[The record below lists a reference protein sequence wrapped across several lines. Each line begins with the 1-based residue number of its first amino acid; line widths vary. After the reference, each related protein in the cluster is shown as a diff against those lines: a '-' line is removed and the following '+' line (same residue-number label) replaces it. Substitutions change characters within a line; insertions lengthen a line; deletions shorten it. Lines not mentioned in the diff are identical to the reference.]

1 VTPHQKNSHHS
12 SVPSRTAH
20 FEVISTPEALASVC
34 EILGREK
41 VIAWDTEF
49 IRETTFF
56 PMVELLQ
63 IASRDQ
69 CWVID
74 VKAFLDHPQKMEVV
88 APLLSLMRN
97 PEILKI
103 VHAAQGDQESLFT
116 AFEAVSSPT
125 FDTAVGAS
133 LCGYGD
139 SIGLGNLVKNVLGVQ
154 LNKGHSRTNWSVRP
168 LPKQLIDY
176 ALDDVKYLVEV
187 AEKLLSELDRLNRR
201 KWAMEISAKWEDT
214 RLFQSDPEEMARK
227 LAKGSKLDGKGYGAL
242 RELMRWRESRVRVLN
257 LPRRWVAEDQVL
269 TDLAKVRP
277 KDLGHLGAFR
287 GLNKGE
293 IQKQGQ
299 VLLDAIRKG
308 EEEAPR
314 LDALEKGKRPD
325 IPDAEEAQVLS
336 LLQCY
341 VGILADEH
349 QLASRHLMTSAQLL
363 PLFRSKGATVED
375 WVKSKLLSE
384 EAAALVGS
392 EIHAFLAGKRAL
404 TITGSRIKVV
414 TVSN

>member
-1 VTPHQKNSHHS
+1 
-12 SVPSRTAH
+12 
-20 FEVISTPEALASVC
+20 VISTPEALAELC
-34 EILGREK
+34 RHLAGEK

-63 IASRDQ
+63 IGTRDQ

-74 VKAFLDHPQKMEVV
+74 VKAFLDHPDKDRVV
-88 APLLSLMRN
+88 QPLLDVFRN

-116 AFEAVSSPT
+116 AFGTVSTPT

-139 SIGLGNLVKNVLGVQ
+139 SIGLGNLVKNIMGIQ

-168 LPKQLIDY
+168 LPKQLIEY

-187 AEKLLSELDRLNRR
+187 AEKLLAELDRLNRR
-201 KWAMEISAKWEDT
+201 TWGMEISAKWEDT
-214 RLFQSDPEEMARK
+214 RLFQSDPEEMARR
-227 LAKGSKLDGKGYGAL
+227 LAKGAKMDARAFGAL
-242 RELMRWRESRVRVLN
+242 RELMRWREARVRTLN

-269 TDLAKVRP
+269 VDLAKVRP
-277 KDLGHLGAFR
+277 KDLAHLGAFR

-293 IQKQGQ
+293 IQKQGET
-299 VLLDAIRKG
+299 LLEAIRKG
-308 EEEAPR
+308 EADAPH
-314 LDALEKGKRPD
+314 LEPLEKGRRPD
-325 IPDAEEAQVLS
+325 IPDADEAQVLS

-349 QLASRHLMTSAQLL
+349 QLAARHLLTSAQLL
-363 PLFRSKGATVED
+363 PIFRAREQGVQGWLD
-375 WVKSKLLSE
+375 QKLLSP
-384 EAAALVGS
+384 EAAALVGQ
-392 EIHAFLAGKRAL
+392 EIHEFLAGKRAL
-404 TITGSRIKVV
+404 TISGAKIQVV
-414 TVSN
+414 PVGQ